1 MTKTSP
7 SNLKTL
13 QFESVKVAL
22 KQNKDGYVLT
32 LCIHPDDVPL
42 DLLRDFVGSRYQ
54 VVMVRLN
61 DDDQPMNRED
71 EFDGSKAVRMAGIL
85 CKEPEFWEFLY
96 DDIQIINKTEKEA
109 ADWLRDALG
118 VTSRSDLKTNLEAR
132 NRLNK
137 INEDYMAWKRK
148 S

>member
-1 MTKTSP
+1 MEKI
-7 SNLKTL
+7 KTL

-42 DLLRDFVGSRYQ
+42 ELLRDFVGSRYQ

-61 DDDQPMNRED
+61 DEDQPIDRAA

-85 CKEPEFWEFLY
+85 CKEKEFWEYLHDDEQIFLA
-96 DDIQIINKTEKEA
+96 NETEATE
-109 ADWLRDALG
+109 WLRNYLG
-118 VTSRSDLKTNLEAR
+118 VQSRSELKTNVEAR

-137 INEDYMAWKRK
+137 VNEEYMAWKRK

>member
-1 MTKTSP
+1 MTKMSR
-7 SNLKTL
+7 SDLKTL

-85 CKEPEFWEFLY
+85 CKDPEFLDFLY
-96 DDIQIINKTEKEA
+96 DDIQIMNKTEKEA
-109 ADWLRDALG
+109 TDWLRDALG
-118 VTSRSDLKTNLEAR
+118 VTSRSELKTNLEAR
-132 NRLNK
+132 ARLNK

>member
-1 MTKTSP
+1 MEKI
-7 SNLKTL
+7 KTL

-42 DLLRDFVGSRYQ
+42 ELLRDFVGARYQ

-61 DDDQPMNRED
+61 DEDQPIDRAA
-71 EFDGSKAVRMAGIL
+71 EFDGSKAVRIAGIL
-85 CKEPEFWEFLY
+85 CKEKEFWEYLHEDEQIFLA
-96 DDIQIINKTEKEA
+96 NEAEATE
-109 ADWLRDALG
+109 WLRNYLG
-118 VTSRSDLKTNLEAR
+118 VQSRSELKTNLEAR

-137 INEDYMAWKRK
+137 VNEEYMAWKRK

>member
-1 MTKTSP
+1 MEKI
-7 SNLKTL
+7 KTL

-42 DLLRDFVGSRYQ
+42 ELLRDFVGARYQ

-61 DDDQPMNRED
+61 DEDMPINREA
-71 EFDGSKAVRMAGIL
+71 EFDGSKSVRLAGIL
-85 CKEPEFWEFLY
+85 CKEKEFWEYLHSDEQIFLA
-96 DDIQIINKTEKEA
+96 NETEATE
-109 ADWLRDALG
+109 WLRNYLG
-118 VTSRSDLKTNLEAR
+118 VQSRSELKTNVEAR

-137 INEDYMAWKRK
+137 VNEEYMAWKRK

>member
-1 MTKTSP
+1 MTKTSR
-7 SNLKTL
+7 SDLKTL